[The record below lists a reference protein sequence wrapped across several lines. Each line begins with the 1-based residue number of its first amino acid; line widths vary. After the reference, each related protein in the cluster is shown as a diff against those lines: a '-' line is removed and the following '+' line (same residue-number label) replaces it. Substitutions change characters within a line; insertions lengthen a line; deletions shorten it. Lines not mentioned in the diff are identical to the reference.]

1 MATIRKRI
9 ENNFYEKFDNDE
21 ERLPLGRGVITIDIN
36 GDIIILDLS
45 NEDDIKFLINLL
57 YNSELHRL
65 DFSTNA
71 WDEITE
77 RCYEAED
84 WYAQTLQPVEILD
97 ETYDV
102 LEVFYF
108 VDIDRY
114 TEILA
119 HCIGKSS
126 CCQVGCTACSI
137 RNSHVDVLVR
147 VLLLSLGEYRS
158 CDKSENKQN

>member
-9 ENNFYEKFDNDE
+9 EDNFYEKFDNDE
-21 ERLPLGRGVITIDIN
+21 ERLPLGRGAITIKID
-36 GDIIILDLS
+36 GDIITLDLS

-57 YNSELHRL
+57 YNSELYRL

-71 WDEITE
+71 WDEITT

-84 WYAQTLQPVEILD
+84 WYAQILEPVEILD
-97 ETYDV
+97 ESYGV

-114 TEILA
+114 TEA
-119 HCIGKSS
+119 VRSYM
-126 CCQVGCTACSI
+126 
-137 RNSHVDVLVR
+137 R
-147 VLLLSLGEYRS
+147 VLA
-158 CDKSENKQN
+158 SEKFAEILEQTEPTIVELHISEDEIVSVTFSYCANYIKE